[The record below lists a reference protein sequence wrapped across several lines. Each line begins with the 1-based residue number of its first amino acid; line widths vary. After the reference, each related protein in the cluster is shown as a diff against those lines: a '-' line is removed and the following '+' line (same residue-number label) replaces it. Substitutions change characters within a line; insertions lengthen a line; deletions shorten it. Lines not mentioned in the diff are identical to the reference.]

1 MKRTILS
8 LLLITTATLTAC
20 NNNDNS
26 EPEERTTPVETAE
39 VTQEDFTIERKIAGR
54 AAADDGTPVTPSI
67 AGELVTL
74 NVAKGDRIEEGET
87 VGVVSPAD
95 QGSQVELQEI
105 AVRQAQ
111 SQLDDART
119 QYDQAVE
126 GVETAEEQV
135 ELARQASGSETEQ
148 TIEQAREQFESAQ
161 QIADETKKLADEGS
175 VPESI
180 YEQAQERADQAEA
193 QFNQASDQDKG
204 GMSSSAV
211 AEAEAQVE
219 QAEQAV
225 SQAES
230 AVEQA
235 ELGVEQAQ
243 IQLEDAR
250 EQSENEAV
258 IASES
263 GEVASVEAS
272 EGDQVS
278 NQQPFATIISLN
290 PITLTASI
298 TDEQLSLFEEGQELD
313 IEIPTLDETVT
324 ATIDY
329 VPSVP
334 DDTNL
339 YPVEATVDNP
349 EENIKPGMMASF
361 LLPENVLEET
371 LIVPSN
377 AVVEQSGESYVYV
390 VSEDENEVERV
401 DIEINESQSDRTAI
415 SGDVSPG
422 DMVVTNGQLTLDDG
436 AKIEVMKED
445 D

>member
-148 TIEQAREQFESAQ
+148 TIEQAREQYESAQ

-313 IEIPTLDETVT
+313 VEIPTLDETVT

-349 EENIKPGMMASF
+349 EDNIKPGMMASF

-390 VSEDENEVERV
+390 VIEDESEVERV

-436 AKIEVMKED
+436 AKIEVMKEGD
-445 D
+445 

>member
-8 LLLITTATLTAC
+8 LLLITATTLTAC
-20 NNNDNS
+20 SSNS
-26 EPEERTTPVETAE
+26 DDTQEERTTPVEVAE

-54 AAADDGTPVTPSI
+54 AATDEGTPVTPSI

-95 QGSQVELQEI
+95 QGSQVELQEV
-105 AVRQAQ
+105 AVEQAQ

-126 GVETAEEQV
+126 GVDTAEEQV
-135 ELARQASGSETEQ
+135 DLAREASGAEAEQ
-148 TIEQAREQFESAQ
+148 TTEQARQQYESAQ
-161 QIADETKKLADEGS
+161 QIADETKKLADEGT

-180 YEQAQERADQAEA
+180 YEQSQERADQAES
-193 QFNQASDQDKG
+193 QLNQASDQG
-204 GMSSSAV
+204 GMTSSAA

-235 ELGVEQAQ
+235 ELGLEQAQ
-243 IQLEDAR
+243 IQLDDAR

-258 IASES
+258 IADET

-290 PITLTASI
+290 PITITASI
-298 TDEQLSLFEEGQELD
+298 TDEQLSLFNEDEEID
-313 IEIPTLDETVT
+313 IEIPTIDETVT

-339 YPVEATVDNP
+339 YPVEAAVDNA

-361 LLPENVLEET
+361 LLPENVVEDA
-371 LIVPSN
+371 LIVPAD
-377 AVVEQSGESYVYV
+377 AVVEQSGESYIYLLNA
-390 VSEDENEVERV
+390 DGDEVERV
-401 DIEINESQSDRTAI
+401 DIEIEESQSDRTAI
-415 SGDVSPG
+415 TGDISAG
-422 DMVVTNGQLTLDDG
+422 DTVVTNGQLTLDDG
-436 AKIEVMKED
+436 AQVEVMKED